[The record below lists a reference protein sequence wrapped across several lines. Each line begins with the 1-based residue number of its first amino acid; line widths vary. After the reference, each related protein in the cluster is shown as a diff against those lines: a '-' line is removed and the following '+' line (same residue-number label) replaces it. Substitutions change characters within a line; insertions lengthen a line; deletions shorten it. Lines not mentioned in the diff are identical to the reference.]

1 MRDTIQKKLVFD
13 AVRDLGCH
21 ATAEQIYEHIA
32 ALYPSISKGT
42 VYRNL
47 NSLSE
52 EGEILKIEVPGGA
65 EHFDHNCAEHYH
77 ILCVSCGK
85 MSDVDMAPIFSLEE
99 RINDTHGFDYL
110 GCDVLFKGI
119 CPECKKAIMH

>member
-21 ATAEQIYEHIA
+21 ATAEEIYEHISTV
-32 ALYPSISKGT
+32 YPAISKGT

-52 EGEILKIEVPGGA
+52 EGEILKIEVPGAA
-65 EHFDHNCAEHYH
+65 EHFDHNCENHYH
-77 ILCVSCGK
+77 IICARCGR
-85 MSDVDMAPIFSLEE
+85 MADVDMEPIAGLKE

-110 GCDVLFKGI
+110 DFNILFKGI
-119 CPECKKAIMH
+119 CPECKKQS